1 MYVGNAVT
9 DIVDGQHQAHLGA
22 NLRAFYQHVV
32 EEKLPERLRSLLDA
46 LDRREM
52 ESRLPPANLGED
64 DADAAANMSE

>member
-1 MYVGNAVT
+1 
-9 DIVDGQHQAHLGA
+9 
-22 NLRAFYQHVV
+22 V

-52 ESRLPPANLGED
+52 ESRLPPANLGAD